1 MTRANRLFVQE
12 VQRELIPESDETR
25 VLISC
30 HAALDTVTARTCRM
44 QRPHSALYLCDVT
57 PRTPTGSVVV
67 RVAGG
72 CVGHVL
78 IVMSSVDMSCFC
90 C

>member
-57 PRTPTGSVVV
+57 PRPQAAWWYVLRSVVLV
-67 RVAGG
+67 T
-72 CVGHVL
+72 
-78 IVMSSVDMSCFC
+78 F
-90 C
+90 